1 MGITI
6 SETSK
11 QIYHKDILRVLE
23 NNYSILGPIW
33 LKHQMDWKN
42 SNYATYK
49 DHDKFLITVYLI
61 KKTLDFYSKNFIRL
75 SYNQLYSQD
84 SVEIK
89 KFNIIEVAKNNNIP
103 KESVRRKV
111 IELEKMGIIKRNKAN
126 IIIDRSI
133 HTSVTPMKS
142 LKRISRFLS
151 LFSNL
156 LVEKKILKYPLSST
170 HLQKIIEKNYSYIW
184 KLYYEMQI
192 PMLLSYKN
200 VFKDLETFHVYG
212 TCVVNQHLNTKI
224 HSKNGNGIQ
233 LDRIKFIQST
243 YSNKNVQ
250 GINAMSIS
258 DVTGIP
264 RATVVRKL
272 NILVEQKHLI
282 IDRKK
287 HYLLSGLFVK
297 KLIPLQNT
305 VLNHLANF
313 STQVFNSTIL

>member
-61 KKTLDFYSKNFIRL
+61 KKTLDFYSKNFIKL
-75 SYNQLYSQD
+75 SYDQFYSQD
-84 SVEIK
+84 RVEIE
-89 KFNIIEVAKNNNIP
+89 KFNVIELAKNNNIP
-103 KESVRRKV
+103 KESARRKV

-126 IIIDRSI
+126 IIVDRSI
-133 HTSVTPMKS
+133 HSAISPMKS
-142 LKRISRFLS
+142 LKRTSHFLS

-156 LVEKKILKYPLSST
+156 LVENKILKHPLSST
-170 HLQKIIEKNYSYIW
+170 HLEKTIGKNYSYIW

-192 PMLLSYKN
+192 PMLLTYKN
-200 VFKDLETFHVYG
+200 VFNDLESFHIYG
-212 TCVVNQHLNTKI
+212 TCVVNQHLYSKL
-224 HSKNGNGIQ
+224 HSKNENGLQ
-233 LDRIKFIQST
+233 VDRIEFIEST
-243 YSNKNVQ
+243 YLNKNVQ

-258 DVTGIP
+258 DITGIP

-272 NILVEQKHLI
+272 NILVKQKHLI

-287 HYLLSGLFVK
+287 HYRLTGLFVK

-313 STQVFNSTIL
+313 STQVFNSAVL